1 MARVCVSGRNAK
13 MLKEYSIRGT
23 VRGLLYAASIATMA
37 GVAAAQDVA
46 WQFASAYGDNTVVT
60 KNIRMF
66 IDEVEEQSG
75 GRFEIVLQNNAK
87 LFKMPEIKRAVQTQ
101 QVQIG
106 EILLSAYGNEDPLLE
121 ADVLPTMAQTP
132 EESVMLWELTKPGIS
147 ERFMRT
153 GVRPLFAHYWTGQG
167 YFSKQPISKRE
178 DFAGQKQRVMNPSG
192 AKWAEMM
199 GATGVLVQ
207 YAELGQALALGTVDS
222 FFAAPAA
229 VIDSKGW
236 ESLEYFYPVGLMRGK
251 GLVLVNEAAYQALPE
266 DLRGILDT
274 AAQHASER
282 ALEMALASE
291 EEAYA
296 TIEASG
302 MTRGEVTPEMEAFLK
317 ELGGQMIAEWADKA
331 GEAGAQIVQ
340 QMHPELLQ

>member
-1 MARVCVSGRNAK
+1 
-13 MLKEYSIRGT
+13 MLKECRIQGM
-23 VRGLLYAASIATMA
+23 VRGLLCAAAFVSVA
-37 GVAAAQDVA
+37 GGAAAQDVE

-66 IDEVEEQSG
+66 IDEVEKQSE

-132 EESVMLWELTKPGIS
+132 EESAMLWGLTEPEIS
-147 ERFMRT
+147 ALFMRT
-153 GVRPLFAHYWTGQG
+153 GVRPIFAHYWTGQG
-167 YFSKQPISKRE
+167 YFSKQPISSPT

-229 VIDSKGW
+229 VINSKGW
-236 ESLEYFYPVGLMRGK
+236 GVARLFLSGRTDAREGARSGERSCVSGAAGGLARHPRYGSAACIRTGARYGAGRGRRSLCDHRGQWDD
-251 GLVLVNEAAYQALPE
+251 AR
-266 DLRGILDT
+266 RGN
-274 AAQHASER
+274 A
-282 ALEMALASE
+282 
-291 EEAYA
+291 
-296 TIEASG
+296 
-302 MTRGEVTPEMEAFLK
+302 
-317 ELGGQMIAEWADKA
+317 
-331 GEAGAQIVQ
+331 
-340 QMHPELLQ
+340 

>member
-1 MARVCVSGRNAK
+1 
-13 MLKEYSIRGT
+13 MLKECRIQGM
-23 VRGLLYAASIATMA
+23 VRGLLCAAAFVSVA
-37 GVAAAQDVA
+37 GGAAAQDVE

-66 IDEVEEQSG
+66 IDEVEKQSE

-132 EESVMLWELTKPGIS
+132 EELAMLWGLTEPEIS
-147 ERFMRT
+147 ALFMRT
-153 GVRPLFAHYWTGQG
+153 GVRPIFAHYWTGQG
-167 YFSKQPISKRE
+167 YFSKQPISSPT

-236 ESLEYFYPVGLMRGK
+236 ESLDYFYPVGLMRGK

-282 ALEMALASE
+282 ALDMALAAE
-291 EEAYA
+291 DEAYA
-296 TIEASG
+296 TIEANG
-302 MTRGEVTPEMEAFLK
+302 MTRGEVTPEMKAFLK
-317 ELGGQMIAEWADKA
+317 ELGSQMIVEWADKA
-331 GEAGAQIVQ
+331 GETGAQIVQ